1 MLSMKPVLL
10 AALLI
15 LAPIAAQAQA
25 PASAKWSGPNVEP
38 MGAMAAGDPIDLGLR
53 KSGADA
59 AAKNVAA
66 DTARTYPPS
75 CLDYP
80 LPTPVHG
87 EPMQTATFAM
97 QNQFFNR
104 SDDWTIVVF
113 RRPCAGVPGRSVVLI
128 YFEDQTPGT
137 DIFPVYPFIRVTQHG
152 VSGFARVSADPR
164 DRAGDAEDSPVLAS
178 GQSLVLQSALPLSFD
193 PNEPF
198 LIEFGYSAFTLSGQI
213 FAYNPAAF
221 PSAGQ
226 PLTIDG
232 YVTGSYSDPTHGG
245 EGILFEVGERSDG
258 NLFVF
263 FSWFTYDDLGIPF
276 WIVGNTDIG
285 KNLTTVGVPAL
296 VLRGGGFAG
305 NFTPPLQSEPWGAVR
320 FTFPDCDSMRLQFQS
335 TTSQPGVPTGQGF
348 RNWKRLSN
356 INGLLCK

>member
-1 MLSMKPVLL
+1 MENQTL
-10 AALLI
+10 
-15 LAPIAAQAQA
+15 
-25 PASAKWSGPNVEP
+25 
-38 MGAMAAGDPIDLGLR
+38 
-53 KSGADA
+53 
-59 AAKNVAA
+59 
-66 DTARTYPPS
+66 
-75 CLDYP
+75 
-80 LPTPVHG
+80 
-87 EPMQTATFAM
+87 TATDM
-97 QNQFFNR
+97 W
-104 SDDWTIVVF
+104 SIVVY
-113 RRPCAGVPGRSVVLI
+113 RRPCAGAPGRSVTLI
-128 YFEDQTPGT
+128 DFEDLTPASN
-137 DIFPVYPFIRVTQHG
+137 IFPIFPFIKITQNG
-152 VSGFARVSADPR
+152 VSGFARVTADPR
-164 DRAGDAEDSPVLAS
+164 DRASDAEDSPVSPVS
-178 GQSLVLQSALPLSFD
+178 GAQLVIQSALPVAFD
-193 PNEPF
+193 QNAPF
-198 LIEFGYSAFTLSGQI
+198 EIDFGYGTFTLGGQM
-213 FAYNPAAF
+213 FAYNAAAY
-221 PSAGQ
+221 PDAGQ
-226 PLTIDG
+226 PLIIDG
-232 YVTGSYSDPTHGG
+232 YVTGSYYDNTHGG